1 MDDDQASY
9 RKIVL
14 ELNDRFGRKV
24 APFHVPIRENEKFV
38 GFVNVVK
45 MKGRRFI
52 NDTSEYG

>member
-52 NDTSEYG
+52 NDSIE